1 MVAAVAGSFRVDSL
15 FCCIGEKFLRRSAK
29 SRPKEDPLD
38 EVKILVRDVFV
49 ELEGV
54 ISVKVT
60 LVGRGVPL
68 DDEKGFGKSLVLSYS
83 MVLYGLSEP
92 FNG

>member
-1 MVAAVAGSFRVDSL
+1 MDSL